1 MSRAENRLYQ
11 LIRERKT
18 AANRSECITTGKISY
33 STGGIDFAHAL
44 SASRVQNA
52 PLWDIALRRTVH
64 RSGHQGNC
72 TLSGHHIRSDLSSLN
87 SREGVY

>member
-52 PLWDIALRRTVH
+52 PLGTSLCGEPFIEVVIRKLHPLR
-64 RSGHQGNC
+64 
-72 TLSGHHIRSDLSSLN
+72 SSHTI
-87 SREGVY
+87 